1 MNRQKAIKKLMKAH
15 NLLVDAEEIIS
26 NSSPDLFEY
35 KYKSI
40 KELENIQAQLRNISQ
55 IMNN

>member
-26 NSSPDLFEY
+26 NSSSDLFEH

-40 KELENIQAQLRNISQ
+40 KELESIQAQLRNISQ
-55 IMNN
+55 IINN